1 MTLCWGVQSYVTP
14 EYTNTDAMVKSV
26 QDALAATGFMATGDR
41 VVVVSGNPGRH
52 MHKTNALRIYEMD

>member
-1 MTLCWGVQSYVTP
+1 MTP

-26 QDALAATGFMATGDR
+26 QDALAATGFMDAGDR